1 MRMSQVVELLQTLIS
16 NACVNDGSPES
27 GNEARSVKTL
37 QEFFGEDGEVVEPI
51 PGRQSLV
58 YRVAGSDPEAP
69 SLALAPHLDVVPVNR
84 DSWSVDPFDAPVS
97 DGWVFG
103 RGALDMLNVTSA
115 MAVAARPYITGEKKP
130 AGDLIFAAVADEE
143 SGGRYGAEALVKERW
158 DLVGAEY
165 LLTEVAYPP
174 LQGAEGQMIPVS
186 IGEKGPF
193 WTVLRTGGT
202 PGHGSAPYGADN
214 ALEKMSAALH
224 GIFQSVTPVT
234 ITPEWREFVESL
246 HIDAGLAQQLI
257 DPEQVDEAIDH
268 LSVTDPTFA
277 RYVHAATHLTVSP
290 NRMIAGTKTNTIA
303 DTARAEVDIRALPGT
318 GRNDIDV
325 YLNKAMGSASDD
337 VELEPVMDFDA
348 NFSTRPSDLW
358 EVIANSV
365 EAIEGHRRLVPAMMT
380 VVTDARFWRAKGTI
394 AYGVGLFDDRMAF
407 SEMLALFHGNDERV
421 SVTAVEKTL
430 RLYVEILDRFGR
442 T

>member
-1 MRMSQVVELLQTLIS
+1 MSQVIELLQALIS
-16 NACVNDGSPES
+16 NACVNDGSPGS

-37 QEFFGEDGEVVEPI
+37 QEFFGEDGEVIEPI

-58 YRVAGSDPEAP
+58 YRVAGADAEAP

-84 DSWSVDPFDAPVS
+84 DSWSVDPFGASLS

-115 MAVAARPYITGEKKP
+115 MAVAAKPYITGEKRP

-143 SGGRYGAEALVKERW
+143 SGGKYGAQALVENHW
-158 DLVGAEY
+158 GLVGADY
-165 LLTEVAYPP
+165 LLTEVAYPSLP
-174 LQGAEGQMIPVS
+174 GPEGEMIPVS
-186 IGEKGPF
+186 TGEKGLF

-214 ALEKMSAALH
+214 ALEKMSSALH
-224 GIFQSVTPVT
+224 GIFQSDTPVS
-234 ITPEWREFVESL
+234 ITPEWREFVGSL
-246 HIDAGLAQQLI
+246 EIDTGLARQLV
-257 DPEQVDEAIDH
+257 DPEQVDDAIDR
-268 LSVTDPTFA
+268 LAVTDPTFA
-277 RYVHAATHLTVSP
+277 RYAHAATHLTVSP
-290 NRMIAGTKTNTIA
+290 NRMVAGTKANTIA

-325 YLNKAMGSASDD
+325 YLNKAMGSASDH

-348 NFSTRPSDLW
+348 NFSRRPSDLW
-358 EVIANSV
+358 EVIVSSV

-421 SVTAVEKTL
+421 SVAAVEKTL
-430 RLYVEILDRFGR
+430 ALYVEILDRFGR
-442 T
+442 P

>member
-1 MRMSQVVELLQTLIS
+1 
-16 NACVNDGSPES
+16 
-27 GNEARSVKTL
+27 
-37 QEFFGEDGEVVEPI
+37 
-51 PGRQSLV
+51 
-58 YRVAGSDPEAP
+58 
-69 SLALAPHLDVVPVNR
+69 
-84 DSWSVDPFDAPVS
+84 
-97 DGWVFG
+97 
-103 RGALDMLNVTSA
+103 MLNVTSA
-115 MAVAARPYITGEKKP
+115 MAVAARPYIAGEKKP

-143 SGGRYGAEALVKERW
+143 SGGRYGAEALVGEHW
-158 DLVGAEY
+158 DLVEAEY

-174 LQGAEGQMIPVS
+174 LQGAEGRMIPVS

-214 ALEKMSAALH
+214 ALEKMSSALH
-224 GIFQSVTPVT
+224 GIFQSDTPVS
-234 ITPEWREFVESL
+234 ITPEWREFVEAL
-246 HIDAGLAQQLI
+246 QIDAGLAQQLV
-257 DPEQVDEAIDH
+257 DPEQVDDAIDR
-268 LSVTDPTFA
+268 LAVTDPTFA
-277 RYVHAATHLTVSP
+277 RYIHAATHLTVSP
-290 NRMIAGTKTNTIA
+290 NRMIAGSKTNTIA

-325 YLNKAMGSASDD
+325 YLNKAMGSASDH

-358 EVIANSV
+358 EVIASSV

-421 SVTAVEKTL
+421 SVAAVEKTL

>member
-1 MRMSQVVELLQTLIS
+1 MSHVVELLQTLIS
-16 NACVNDGSPES
+16 NACVNDGSAES
-27 GNEARSVKTL
+27 GNEARSVETL

-115 MAVAARPYITGEKKP
+115 MAVAAKPYITGEKKP

-143 SGGRYGAEALVKERW
+143 SGGRYGAEALVEEHW

-174 LQGAEGQMIPVS
+174 LQGAEGEMIPVS

-193 WTVLRTGGT
+193 WTVLRTGGI

-214 ALEKMSAALH
+214 ALEKMSSALH
-224 GIFQSVTPVT
+224 GIFQSDTPVT

-257 DPEQVDEAIDH
+257 DPERVDEAIDH
-268 LSVTDPTFA
+268 LAVTDPTFA

-325 YLNKAMGSASDD
+325 YLNKAMGSASDH

-358 EVIANSV
+358 EVIADSV

-430 RLYVEILDRFGR
+430 QLYVEILDRFGR
-442 T
+442 P

>member
-1 MRMSQVVELLQTLIS
+1 MKMSQVVELLQTLIS

-27 GNEARSVKTL
+27 GHEARSVKTL
-37 QEFFGEDGEVVEPI
+37 QEFFGADGVVVEPI

-58 YRVAGSDPEAP
+58 YRIAGSDPEAP
-69 SLALAPHLDVVPVNR
+69 SLALAPHLDVVPVNS
-84 DSWSVDPFDAPVS
+84 DSWSVDPFDAPVR

-103 RGALDMLNVTSA
+103 RGSLDMLNVTSA
-115 MAVAARPYITGEKKP
+115 MAVAARPYIAGEKKP

-143 SGGRYGAEALVKERW
+143 SGGRYGAEALVGEHW
-158 DLVGAEY
+158 DLVEAEY

-174 LQGAEGQMIPVS
+174 LQGAEGRMIPVS

-214 ALEKMSAALH
+214 ALEKMSSALH
-224 GIFQSVTPVT
+224 GIFQSDTPVS
-234 ITPEWREFVESL
+234 ITPEWREFVEAL
-246 HIDAGLAQQLI
+246 QIDAGLAQQLV
-257 DPEQVDEAIDH
+257 DPEQVDDAIDR
-268 LSVTDPTFA
+268 LAVTDPTFA
-277 RYVHAATHLTVSP
+277 RYIHAATHLTVSP
-290 NRMIAGTKTNTIA
+290 NRMIAGSKTNTIA

-325 YLNKAMGSASDD
+325 YLNKAMGSASDH

-358 EVIANSV
+358 EVIASSV

-421 SVTAVEKTL
+421 SVAAVEKTL

>member
-1 MRMSQVVELLQTLIS
+1 MRMSQVIELLQTLIS
-16 NACVNDGSPES
+16 NACVNDGSPAS
-27 GNEARSVKTL
+27 GNEAKSVKTL
-37 QEFFGEDGEVVEPI
+37 QEFFGEDGEVIEPI

-58 YRVAGSDPEAP
+58 YRVAGTDAEAP
-69 SLALAPHLDVVPVNR
+69 SLAFAPHLDVVPVNR
-84 DSWSVDPFDAPVS
+84 DSWSVDPFDAPLK

-115 MAVAARPYITGEKKP
+115 MAVAAKPYIAGEKRP

-143 SGGRYGAEALVKERW
+143 SGGKYGAQALVENHW
-158 DLVGAEY
+158 GLVGADY

-174 LQGAEGQMIPVS
+174 LPGPEGEMIPVS
-186 IGEKGPF
+186 IGEKGLF

-214 ALEKMSAALH
+214 ALEKMSSALH
-224 GIFQSVTPVT
+224 GIFQSDTPVS

-246 HIDAGLAQQLI
+246 RIDRDVARQLV
-257 DPEQVDEAIDH
+257 DPEQVDEAIDR
-268 LSVTDPTFA
+268 LAVADPTFA
-277 RYVHAATHLTVSP
+277 RYAHAATHLTVSP
-290 NRMIAGTKTNTIA
+290 NRMVAGTKANTIA
-303 DTARAEVDIRALPGT
+303 DSARAEVDIRALPGT

-325 YLNKAMGSASDD
+325 YLNKAMGSASDH
-337 VELEPVMDFDA
+337 VKLEPVMDFDA
-348 NFSTRPSDLW
+348 NFSPRPSDLW
-358 EVIANSV
+358 EVIASSV

-394 AYGVGLFDDRMAF
+394 AYGVGLFDERMAF

-421 SVTAVEKTL
+421 SVAAVEKTL
-430 RLYVEILDRFGR
+430 TLYVEILDRFGR
-442 T
+442 Q